1 VWNVA
6 MNCETSLS
14 AVRKRRDRTLSTLF
28 LACRQSSTALRVL
41 LVNEA
46 QDEEEDL
53 RQQPT
58 MRSRLTMSSFNL
70 QEWSNDG
77 SV

>member
-6 MNCETSLS
+6 KHRETSLS
-14 AVRKRRDRTLSTLF
+14 TVRKRRDRTLSTLF

-46 QDEEEDL
+46 EDEEEDL

-58 MRSRLTMSSFNL
+58 IRSRLTMSTFKL
-70 QEWSNDG
+70 QEWSQDG

>member
-6 MNCETSLS
+6 MHRETSLS

-28 LACRQSSTALRVL
+28 LACRQSSAELRVL

-46 QDEEEDL
+46 EDEEEDL

-70 QEWSNDG
+70 QEWSHDG